1 MIKFTTKPTVDDIA
15 SVKEILSHVSSGLAG
30 NFTNVII
37 DRASVRT
44 SVAAMCVVVAEAA
57 AVYLKSLSVKP
68 SEEEMAFVYE
78 GLSSTAGILNASHNE
93 EQIYSYVKNTF
104 DDAKAITAA
113 MAAREA
119 QYSALPA

>member
-15 SVKEILSHVSSGLAG
+15 SVKKILSHVSSGLAG
-30 NFTNVII
+30 NFINVII

-68 SEEEMAFVYE
+68 SGEEMTFVYE

-93 EQIYSYVKNTF
+93 EQIARYIKNTF
-104 DDAKAITAA
+104 EDAKAITAA
-113 MAAREA
+113 MSAREA
-119 QYSALPA
+119 QYSALPD